1 MGVLNSKV
9 VVITGGSMGIGRE
22 IAKKCATEGA
32 AVVIGARG
40 KETLAEALEELS
52 AISEK
57 GHRSYAVDVGKAE
70 EVKGFARF
78 CSEQFPEIH
87 GLVNCAG
94 VYGPIGKTTE
104 VDMEEFAAA
113 IQINFLGTVMM
124 CHAFGALLKGVSGKT
139 QPANSY
145 SLLVNRDT
153 KQKNRSD
160 SGITEQPITNEY
172 AAGTN
177 GRKKIVNYSGGGA
190 AGPFPRFSAY
200 ATSKAAIVRF
210 TENLSLELSN
220 EGFDVNCISP
230 GFVITRLHQ
239 DTLEAGPELASQAFY
254 ENTKKQVE
262 SGGVPPEK
270 TVDLTAFLLSDASDG
285 ITGKF
290 LAAPWDAWQDADFQ
304 ERLRK
309 DKDFA
314 TLRRIDDKTFFKRE

>member
-1 MGVLNSKV
+1 MGGLDSRV
-9 VVITGGSMGIGRE
+9 VVITGGSLGIGRE
-22 IAKKCATEGA
+22 VARKCVSEGA
-32 AVVIGARG
+32 TVVIGARG
-40 KETLAEALEELS
+40 EEALAKTLKELY
-52 AISEK
+52 AIKEK
-57 GHRSYAVDVGKAE
+57 PHRSYTIDVGKTE

-78 CSEQFPEIH
+78 CAERFPEIH

-113 IQINFLGTVMM
+113 IRINFLGTVLM
-124 CHAFGALLKGVSGKT
+124 CHAFAPLLKGSTDYADYAEKKCLT
-139 QPANSY
+139 QRRKGA
-145 SLLVNRDT
+145 
-153 KQKNRSD
+153 KNLRESAD
-160 SGITEQPITNEY
+160 Y
-172 AAGTN
+172 ADYAEEKAREPG

-200 ATSKAAIVRF
+200 ATSKTAIVRF
-210 TENLSLELSN
+210 TENLALELADES
-220 EGFDVNCISP
+220 FDVNCIAP

-239 DTLEAGPELASQAFY
+239 DTLKAGPQLATESFY
-254 ENTKKQVE
+254 ENTKKQME

-270 TVDLTAFLLSDASDG
+270 AADLTAFLLSDASDG

-290 LAAPWDAWQDADFQ
+290 LSAPWDPWQEKAFQ

-314 TLRRIDDKTFFKRE
+314 TLRRIDDKTFFKNREA